1 MGLLIA
7 RPNLSAGEV
16 IEFRF
21 FANRTQSAKRAVGGR
36 LTVTD
41 RALHFTPHRVDQLFN
56 GESVVLPCAD
66 IVEIGIAARD
76 LEHTFGGGLRLRL
89 QVSLING
96 EELFVANKLD
106 ERVPMLQ
113 AWLAGC
119 RSDR

>member
-7 RPNLSAGEV
+7 RPNLAPAEV
-16 IEFRF
+16 AEFRF
-21 FANRTQSAKRAVGGR
+21 FANRTQSAGRAVGGR

-41 RALHFTPHRVDQLFN
+41 RALHFTPHRFDQLFN
-56 GESVVLPCAD
+56 GESVVLRCTD

-76 LEHTFGGGLRLRL
+76 VGHAFGGGLRLRL
-89 QVSLING
+89 QITLTKG

-119 RSDR
+119 GSSA